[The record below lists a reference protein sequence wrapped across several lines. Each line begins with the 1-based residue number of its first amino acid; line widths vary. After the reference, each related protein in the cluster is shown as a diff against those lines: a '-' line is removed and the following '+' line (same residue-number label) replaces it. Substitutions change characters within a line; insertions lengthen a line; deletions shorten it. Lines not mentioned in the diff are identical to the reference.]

1 MVLFI
6 GILIY
11 DRSFLKI
18 RLNDIWIFFGAG
30 VFSELLLNICY
41 NESIN
46 RLTLSLAA
54 VLLCMAPIF
63 VIIISA
69 LLFKEKITKAKLF
82 CMILAITG
90 CVLNS
95 GVLESS
101 SNNLSLIGIIVG
113 IASAFF
119 YALFS
124 IFSRAGMNHGYNAY
138 TIVFYSIGIFAVL
151 LIPFTDW
158 DIVTSYVLKAPLEN
172 FTFLFGSAIVNS
184 CLPYLLLTIS
194 MIYIDTGTASLLA
207 SGGEPVSASVFG
219 MLVFAEAPTI
229 MTISGLII
237 TVIALTLLCKAD
249 QRRKV

>member
-1 MVLFI
+1 M
-6 GILIY
+6 
-11 DRSFLKI
+11 K
-18 RLNDIWIFFGAG
+18 DIWIFAGAG
-30 VFSELLLNICY
+30 IFSEFMLNLCY

-54 VLLCMAPIF
+54 VLLCMAPVF
-63 VIIISA
+63 VILISSF
-69 LLFKEKITKAKLF
+69 LFGEKITKIKIS
-82 CMILAITG
+82 CMLLAITG

-95 GVLESS
+95 GVLENGSGE
-101 SNNLSLIGIIVG
+101 LSVMGITVG

-151 LIPFTDW
+151 LVPFTDW
-158 DIVTSYVLKAPLEN
+158 GIVASYVMKAPADN
-172 FTFLFGSAIVNS
+172 FAFLFGSAIINS

-194 MIYIDTGTASLLA
+194 MVYIDTGTASLLA

-219 MLVFAEAPTI
+219 MLLFSETPTI
-229 MTISGLII
+229 MTVLGLII
-237 TVIALTLLCKAD
+237 TVFALTLLCKAD
-249 QRRKV
+249 QRKQI